1 VNATFFPFKYGEG
14 SLRTLIRSPS
24 IHHALGGIDDVRRV
38 TKIPD
43 DGELVGGPVQQH
55 EVFRP
60 PVRLI
65 GIEHQDRGT
74 SVDLP
79 RHQVP
84 VADLRIIAEI
94 ARHLGLAFQ
103 PGAVDELEPDVIGDH
118 FADGVE
124 VAGIEVAD
132 ICVEEGK
139 LDLDAPAKSY
149 VPEIGKLEVLE
160 GFDAGGKPKL
170 RTPKRD
176 ITTRM
181 LMLHT
186 AGLGYDFF
194 NASYFRLAQEQGQPS
209 VVTCSKASLMT
220 PLLFDPG
227 DKWEYGSNLDWCGQ
241 IVESIRGKR
250 LGEVMKERIFA
261 PLGME
266 DIVFSLT
273 PSMRSR
279 LAVIHQRGADG
290 SLTPLP
296 DMQLPPDPE
305 VHMGGHGLYASI
317 GEYMKFIRMWL
328 NDGAGPNGRVLKQET
343 VAAAV
348 RNGLREG
355 QTVVMLPGVI
365 ATLSNNAEFFPG
377 LKKSWCY
384 TFMLNDEDAPTG
396 RPAGSLGWAGLA
408 NTFYWIDRKNGFGGY
423 WATQILPFGD
433 PTSFVGYMNF
443 ETAAYQSGEVR
454 VAA

>member
-1 VNATFFPFKYGEG
+1 MANKLSSAC
-14 SLRTLIRSPS
+14 
-24 IHHALGGIDDVRRV
+24 
-38 TKIPD
+38 
-43 DGELVGGPVQQH
+43 
-55 EVFRP
+55 
-60 PVRLI
+60 
-65 GIEHQDRGT
+65 
-74 SVDLP
+74 
-79 RHQVP
+79 
-84 VADLRIIAEI
+84 
-94 ARHLGLAFQ
+94 
-103 PGAVDELEPDVIGDH
+103 
-118 FADGVE
+118 DGVLQSVVTGKDRVPGV
-124 VAGIEVAD
+124 VAMITDRSANIYEGAAGERMLDGGQPMTAD
-132 ICVEEGK
+132 TVFAIFSTTKAITGAAILQCVEEGK

-149 VPEIGKLEVLE
+149 VPDIGKLEVLE
-160 GFDAGGKPKL
+160 GFDASGKPKL
-170 RTPKRD
+170 RAPKRE

-194 NASYFRLAQEQGQPS
+194 NANYFRLAQEHGQLS

-220 PLLFDPG
+220 PLLFEPG

-250 LGEVMKERIFA
+250 LGEVMKERIFT

-266 DIVFSLT
+266 DIAFSLT

-290 SLTPLP
+290 SLAPLP

-305 VHMGGHGLYASI
+305 IHMGGHGLYASI

-328 NDGAGPNGRVLKQET
+328 NDGAGPHGRVLKQET

-348 RNGLREG
+348 RNGLEG
-355 QTVVMLPGVI
+355 KQTVVMLPGVI
-365 ATLSNNAEFFPG
+365 AELSNDAEFFPG

-454 VAA
+454 AAA

>member
-1 VNATFFPFKYGEG
+1 MANTLRSACDGVLQSVVTGKDRVPGVVAMITDRSSNIYEGTAGER
-14 SLRTLIRSPS
+14 L
-24 IHHALGGIDDVRRV
+24 LGGGQAMTADTVFAIFST
-38 TKIPD
+38 TKAIT
-43 DGELVGGPVQQH
+43 
-55 EVFRP
+55 
-60 PVRLI
+60 
-65 GIEHQDRGT
+65 GT
-74 SVDLP
+74 AIL
-79 RHQVP
+79 Q
-84 VADLRIIAEI
+84 
-94 ARHLGLAFQ
+94 
-103 PGAVDELEPDVIGDH
+103 
-118 FADGVE
+118 
-124 VAGIEVAD
+124 
-132 ICVEEGK
+132 CVEEGK
-139 LDLDAPAKSY
+139 VDLDAPAKTY
-149 VPEIGKLEVLE
+149 VPDIGKLKVLE
-160 GFDAGGKPKL
+160 GFDASGNPKL
-170 RTPKRD
+170 RAPKRD

-241 IVESIRGKR
+241 IVESIRGRR

-266 DIVFSLT
+266 DIAFSLT

-279 LAVIHQRGADG
+279 LAVIHQRQADG

-343 VAAAV
+343 VSAAV
-348 RNGLREG
+348 RNGLKAD
-355 QTVVMLPGVI
+355 QSVVVLPGVI
-365 ATLSNNAEFFPG
+365 ATLSNDAEFFPG

-454 VAA
+454 AAA